1 MQLFGQSRKRMKA
14 MQTKLSEQID
24 FEDELERTEGIQN
37 EIEFSEL
44 HEERIPSTTQAYMLV
59 YIRERDMDRILS
71 VPKATEIP

>member
-1 MQLFGQSRKRMKA
+1 MKA
-14 MQTKLSEQID
+14 MQTKLIEQID

-37 EIEFSEL
+37 EIEFYEL
-44 HEERIPSTTQAYMLV
+44 YEERIPSTTQAYMLV